1 MSWSSTVPA
10 AMTALLA
17 AFRASPALASP
28 VAVRDGP
35 VTTASS
41 ARDVVIVGWEGDE
54 GDEVAVEATET
65 MEGLAGEPD
74 REQYSIRCAV
84 ISRTGA
90 GKPELAIPAA
100 RAQVCALHAACGAA
114 IAADRRLGGAV
125 MRAQMG
131 AWSLTQTPDEYGQ
144 KSAITFTVEID
155 AYTGR

>member
-10 AMTALLA
+10 AMTALLG
-17 AFRASPALASP
+17 AFRNSPDLASP

-41 ARDVVIVGWEGDE
+41 ALDAVIVGWEGDE
-54 GDEVAVEATET
+54 GDDVAVEATET
-65 MEGLAGEPD
+65 MEGLAGDPD

-90 GKPELAIPAA
+90 SKPELAIPDA
-100 RAQVCALHAACGAA
+100 RTRVCALHAACGAA

-131 AWSLTQTPDEYGQ
+131 AWQLSQVPDQYGQ
-144 KSAITFTVEID
+144 KAAITFTVDVD
-155 AYTGR
+155 AFTNH